1 MKWRLEVHT
10 GTLDH
15 SKTDGNV
22 YFQLVGDVQ
31 RSQEF
36 NLDGPGND
44 FEQGAVNVFQ
54 LQTPYLG
61 QLRSVKVSYWSSDG
75 WYLMILKNL
84 ITNGTCTFEYNDWFT
99 HTFSWSAINLDC
111 AYVLRSSSSLRTTSR
126 TREMTSSL
134 RLKTV
139 QPSPTYFY
147 HTSTSRTLIESSK
160 QRLEAAK
167 TSTKL
172 HPSSSSMNEHQTVT
186 ASEDPKR
193 SLGDNPDISLTT
205 SQAMQVT
212 SLSSMNEH
220 QSVTASEKSK
230 RSLADI
236 PVISLTTSQ
245 AMQVTS
251 EPEMSQTSTP
261 PLFTTETSSNTLDP
275 VQVEQTTTGLDPIL
289 SSAYVF
295 STNSISESFSYTP
308 VSSTQEF
315 VSSSKQ
321 CIPVQVI
328 ENGTPSKENSS
339 CVCRVMN
346 SSSLSKEAKI
356 KQLIKELTVDPKS
369 LSKYKRKKI
378 SAPDHRVSAQAIGY
392 VGVVTLVA
400 PFALLVI
407 LDLMTF
413 MKYYLGN

>member
-1 MKWRLEVHT
+1 MSSVLLKWILMCIFWSPVLSTMKWRLEVRT

-75 WYLMILKNL
+75 WYLVKMILKNL
-84 ITNGTCTFEYNDWFT
+84 ITNGTCTFEYNGWFT
-99 HTFSWSAINLDC
+99 QTFSWSAINLDC
-111 AYVLRSSSSLRTTSR
+111 AYVLRSSSSLHTTSR

-193 SLGDNPDISLTT
+193 SLADNPDISLTT
-205 SQAMQVT
+205 SQAMQ
-212 SLSSMNEH
+212 
-220 QSVTASEKSK
+220 
-230 RSLADI
+230 
-236 PVISLTTSQ
+236 
-245 AMQVTS
+245 
-251 EPEMSQTSTP
+251 TSTP
-261 PLFTTETSSNTLDP
+261 PLFTAETSSNTLDP